1 MARLILSLQG
11 RVISK
16 FELDKEHLT
25 IGRKPNN
32 DIQIDNLA
40 VSSLHAAVHTMFNQT
55 FLEDLNSTNGTLVNG
70 EAITKKALK
79 DGDIIT
85 IGKHE
90 LQFASGQAEEE
101 EEENP
106 FDRTVVIRA
115 PVASA
120 PPQPTPSSEATKTIS
135 AKVVILGGQ
144 DTGKEFKFTKPVT
157 MLGKKGVQVSA
168 ITQKPD
174 GYYISHS
181 EGASTSIVNGSPI
194 GSNSVLLKEHDV
206 LEVAGIKMTFLTG

>member
-70 EAITKKALK
+70 ETITKKALK
-79 DGDIIT
+79 EGDIIT

-90 LQFASGQAEEE
+90 LLFASGQEEE
-101 EEENP
+101 DEDQ

-115 PVASA
+115 PLVNAT
-120 PPQPTPSSEATKTIS
+120 PQPDPPAAKTIL
-135 AKVVILGGQ
+135 AKVAILGGQ
-144 DTGKEFKFTKPVT
+144 DKDKEFKFTKPVT
-157 MLGKKGVQVSA
+157 MLGKKGVQVAA

-206 LEVAGIKMTFLTG
+206 LEVAGIKMTFLTS